1 MSMISDFEVSTSCEG
16 GESML
21 CAMNFTG
28 TSICNLSSSSFS
40 LLFKVVLVLLIVL
53 FAAGRSDE
61 NDDPQPTL
69 MSRWICAAKPP
80 KPVRESPPPKEAP
93 IEDRTRRLIAR
104 LEEEEKED
112 MRSKMCFIKP
122 SFEIFC
128 EGISTAFW

>member
-40 LLFKVVLVLLIVL
+40 LLFKVVSVLLIVL

-80 KPVRESPPPKEAP
+80 KPVRESPPP
-93 IEDRTRRLIAR
+93 
-104 LEEEEKED
+104 
-112 MRSKMCFIKP
+112 
-122 SFEIFC
+122 
-128 EGISTAFW
+128 